1 MDDGHFA
8 EREAQDVLPKT
19 ETPAIGLTFQQKYD
33 DYRSVV
39 FQSFVAADCPA
50 SELNHM
56 LDKLRIAAER
66 QKAITHLPTYRGLL
80 KDKQEGLKK
89 EIESVYELQVSE
101 QEAVKRW
108 AAEYEQSGR
117 RGPFKQSAAH
127 IQEQTR
133 YQQEQAKSKQNIEV
147 LRKEIVVHERL
158 IADMEKLIADG
169 G

>member
-1 MDDGHFA
+1 MNEHADFNDA
-8 EREAQDVLPKT
+8 EIVPPKT

-39 FQSFVAADCPA
+39 FQSFVAADCQPA
-50 SELNHM
+50 ELNHM
-56 LDKLRIAAER
+56 LDKLRLAAER

-80 KDKQEGLKK
+80 KDKQDGLKK
-89 EIESVYELQVSE
+89 EIEASYEIQVSHDE
-101 QEAVKRW
+101 MLKRW
-108 AAEYEQSGR
+108 DEEFARSGR

-127 IQEQTR
+127 LQEQTKH
-133 YQQEQAKSKQNIEV
+133 QQELAKARQNIEI
-147 LRKEIVVHERL
+147 LTKEIAVHERL